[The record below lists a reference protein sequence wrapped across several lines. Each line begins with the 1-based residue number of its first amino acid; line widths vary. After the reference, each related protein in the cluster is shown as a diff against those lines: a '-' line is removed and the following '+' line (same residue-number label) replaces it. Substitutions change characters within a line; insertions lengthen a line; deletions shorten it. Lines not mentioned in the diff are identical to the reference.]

1 MILRTAEGGLE
12 QACTQENAGAGDT
25 VSMLCGKCV
34 KLVPTGVSISMLGDL
49 GREMIP
55 TSPFVFGDGS

>member
-1 MILRTAEGGLE
+1 MILRTAESGLE

-25 VSMLCGKCV
+25 VSMLCGMCV
-34 KLVPTGVSISMLGDL
+34 ELVPTGVSISML